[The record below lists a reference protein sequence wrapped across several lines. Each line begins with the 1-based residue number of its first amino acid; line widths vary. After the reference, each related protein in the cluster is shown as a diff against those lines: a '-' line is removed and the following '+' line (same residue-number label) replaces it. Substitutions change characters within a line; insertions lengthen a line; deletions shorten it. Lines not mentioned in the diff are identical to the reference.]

1 MSKYTFFEYFPKI
14 VNPWFGQKSD
24 CFIKSFFFSTLALQ
38 KKMFYFKI
46 DPKKLKNA
54 ENERKLVPLNS
65 RS

>member
-38 KKMFYFKI
+38 KRCSILKLILRSWKM
-46 DPKKLKNA
+46 
-54 ENERKLVPLNS
+54 RKMKGN
-65 RS
+65 

>member
-1 MSKYTFFEYFPKI
+1 
-14 VNPWFGQKSD
+14 
-24 CFIKSFFFSTLALQ
+24 
-38 KKMFYFKI
+38 MFYFKI

>member
-38 KKMFYFKI
+38 KM
-46 DPKKLKNA
+46 KNA